1 MSMNIHM
8 KAELQGEFRSN
19 NGKVKFNK
27 TIVERFDCLQTPT
40 VVTKDILKSDDK
52 TKTYTDWVI
61 SNFDEVSKEPV
72 YAENDIF
79 NDKPIAYK
87 DYNPG
92 QVHIKKLN
100 EFLETYKDWNI
111 IWYEM

>member
-1 MSMNIHM
+1 MNIHM

-92 QVHIKKLN
+92 QEKLQKN
-100 EFLETYKDWNI
+100 
-111 IWYEM
+111 